1 MASPLQR
8 LRRRAAAV
16 VVAMNWALGG
26 LALIAAAAPVAAAS
40 TNALAIEQVAAG
52 VYVHAG
58 KVAPWPSADGDTSN
72 AGFIV
77 GERCVAV
84 IDSGGSPAFG
94 ERLLAALHQVSPL
107 PVCYLILTHIHP
119 DHSLGASAFASLQP
133 RPQVVAHAK
142 AAAALG
148 ARERYYANAM
158 QRDTGQAL
166 PHEQVIYPDKP
177 IDGDAELDLG
187 GRVLALRAWT
197 TAHTDHDLTVLDR
210 ATGTLFAGDLLFMRH
225 LPVLDGSLRGWLDQ
239 LALLR
244 QLPAQ
249 RVVPGH
255 GPASAAWP
263 AALDPQQAYLRSV
276 LDGTRAA
283 LRARRTIQQAVA
295 DVAADATAGWQE
307 VETYHRRN
315 LTSAYAE
322 LEWE

>member
-1 MASPLQR
+1 M
-8 LRRRAAAV
+8 AAA
-16 VVAMNWALGG
+16 
-26 LALIAAAAPVAAAS
+26 LAAIAAPAAAADAAPVD
-40 TNALAIEQVAAG
+40 ALPLEQIAPG
-52 VYVHAG
+52 VHVHAG

-72 AGFIV
+72 AGFVV

-84 IDSGGSPAFG
+84 IDAGGSPAFG
-94 ERLLAALHQVSPL
+94 QRLLAALRRVSPL

-119 DHSLGASAFASLQP
+119 DHGLGAFAFAAGQP

-166 PHEQVIYPDKP
+166 PHEQVVYPDKP
-177 IDGDAELDLG
+177 IDGEAELDLG
-187 GRVLALRAWT
+187 GRVLALRAWPS
-197 TAHTDHDLTVLDR
+197 AHTDHDLTVLDR

-239 LALLR
+239 SDELR
-244 QLPAQ
+244 KLPAQ

-255 GPASAAWP
+255 GPASAPWP
-263 AALDPQQAYLRSV
+263 AALDRQQAYLRAV

-295 DVAADATAGWQE
+295 GVAADATAGWQE

>member
-1 MASPLQR
+1 MAGPLQR
-8 LRRRAAAV
+8 LRRRTAAL
-16 VVAMNWALGG
+16 MF
-26 LALIAAAAPVAAAS
+26 AAAAALGVAATPVAAAPA
-40 TNALAIEQVAAG
+40 NAAEADALTLEQVAPG
-52 VYVHAG
+52 VYVHSG

-84 IDSGGSPAFG
+84 IDSGGSPDFG
-94 ERLLAALHQVSPL
+94 KRLLAALRRMSQL

-119 DHSLGASAFASLQP
+119 DHSLGASAFSSLQP
-133 RPQVVAHAK
+133 RPQIAAHAK

-166 PHEQVIYPDKP
+166 PHEQVVYPDKP
-177 IDGDAELDLG
+177 IDGEAELDLG
-187 GRVLALRAWT
+187 GRVLALRAWPS
-197 TAHTDHDLTVLDR
+197 AHTDHDLTVLDR

-239 LALLR
+239 SDELR
-244 QLPAQ
+244 KLPAQ

-255 GPASAAWP
+255 GPASAPWP
-263 AALDPQQAYLRSV
+263 AALDRQQAYLRAV

-295 DVAADATAGWQE
+295 GVAADATAGWQE